1 MPDVNQNIS
10 YEPYLITL
18 SDAQVIIN
26 YRLIETFY
34 IMYRGLSANDTES
47 ERRRKNLLRSYYT
60 QVLKAF
66 FCTSSTFTEMT
77 EDMLVDHYEMKDE
90 LQKTIVP
97 KETVIKNALESMK
110 SNVTKF
116 DGVNIKELE
125 LYFTMFGFARRFD
138 ALLSCFKVDKL
149 YLLKALH
156 AICGVNNSKVEV
168 HSVNN

>member
-1 MPDVNQNIS
+1 MQNNNQSIS

-18 SDAQVIIN
+18 NDAQVIIN

-34 IMYRGLSANDTES
+34 IMYRGLSANDVES

-77 EDMLVDHYEMKDE
+77 EDMYIDHYEMKDE
-90 LQKTIVP
+90 LQKTITP
-97 KETVIKNALESMK
+97 KDTVIRNAFDSMN
-110 SNVTKF
+110 SNVSRF
-116 DGVNIKELE
+116 DNVSISELE
-125 LYFTMFGFARRFD
+125 IYFTLFGFARKFD
-138 ALLSCFKVDKL
+138 ALLSCFKVDKG

-156 AICGVNNSKVEV
+156 AICSVNNSKVEV
-168 HSVNN
+168 NSVNN